1 MDVYV
6 AISAKV
12 KKTLDIDIICDI
24 IVWMAR
30 EVTRDFLLRLPPEL
44 FRELERE
51 AKNEGSSR
59 TKLVRKA
66 LIEYFDKR
74 DLVGDLMSERAKE
87 LAPKARAATQK

>member
-1 MDVYV
+1 
-6 AISAKV
+6 
-12 KKTLDIDIICDI
+12 
-24 IVWMAR
+24 MAR

-51 AKNEGSSR
+51 AKSQGTNR
-59 TKLVRKA
+59 TQLVRKA
-66 LIEYFDKR
+66 LFEYFDKR